1 MGTCSVLNAKL
12 WGAVHGLR
20 LAWDKKCLKVVL
32 EMDNQLAVNMI
43 KGSMQVCNRSKALV
57 LEIRR
62 MLTWNWEVTITHSYR
77 EGNRCA
83 DFLANASFNFPFGFY
98 PLHAPFQGL
107 RDLLMQ
113 DIMGVAFP

>member
-1 MGTCSVLNAKL
+1 MIDSEA
-12 WGAVHGLR
+12 
-20 LAWDKKCLKVVL
+20 KKC
-32 EMDNQLAVNMI
+32 
-43 KGSMQVCNRSKALV
+43 GRSKALV

-98 PLHAPFQGL
+98 PFHNPLQGL
-107 RDLLMQ
+107 HDLLMQ
-113 DIMGVAFP
+113 DIMGVAFPRMCPM